1 MRTVRRLWWRQTMWE
16 LTLNFKNGEQLLL
29 VVVIPVAIFLAAT
42 TTNFLPSLAESPA
55 NALATVLAVSVLA
68 SAFTSVAIS
77 TAFERRSGALLYMS
91 TTPLGKSDVVL
102 AKVIATLFT
111 VLLSCGAVVLA
122 ALVTSF
128 STVTGLALMLPAVL
142 VIVVCGAVAG
152 ASWALT
158 LASTL
163 RAEGVLALAN
173 AIFVVAIL
181 FGGVL
186 IPLDQL
192 PQAWAS
198 VAQFLLPGALTT
210 ALTSVLASNSI
221 DFFASAV
228 VLVWAIA
235 GTLMASRFFRW
246 I

>member
-1 MRTVRRLWWRQTMWE
+1 MWE
-16 LTLNFKNGEQLLL
+16 LSLNVRNGEQLLL

-42 TTNFLPSLAESPA
+42 TTNFLPTLADSPA
-55 NALATVLAVSVLA
+55 TALATVLTVSVLA

-91 TTPLGKSDVVL
+91 TTPLGKSDVVV
-102 AKVIATLFT
+102 AKVIATMFT
-111 VLLSCGAVVLA
+111 VILSCGAVFIA

-128 STVTGLALMLPAVL
+128 GSITALALMLPL
-142 VIVVCGAVAG
+142 TLIILIGGAVAG

-158 LASTL
+158 LASIL

-181 FGGVL
+181 FGGIL

-192 PQAWAS
+192 PDVWANI
-198 VAQFLLPGALTT
+198 AQFLLPGALAM
-210 ALTSVLASNSI
+210 ALTSVLVEEAIDISASVTVFI
-221 DFFASAV
+221 
-228 VLVWAIA
+228 WAIV
-235 GTLMASRFFRW
+235 GTIVASKSFRW

>member
-1 MRTVRRLWWRQTMWE
+1 
-16 LTLNFKNGEQLLL
+16 
-29 VVVIPVAIFLAAT
+29 
-42 TTNFLPSLAESPA
+42 LAESPA
-55 NALATVLAVSVLA
+55 HALATVLAVSVLA

-111 VLLSCGAVVLA
+111 VLLSCGAVVLT
-122 ALVTSF
+122 ALATSF
-128 STVTGLALMLPAVL
+128 STVTGLALMLPATL
-142 VIVVCGAVAG
+142 VILVCGAIAA

-173 AIFVVAIL
+173 AIFVIAIL

-210 ALTSVLASNSI
+210 ALTSVLVSNSI

-228 VLVWAIA
+228 VLVWAIT

>member
-1 MRTVRRLWWRQTMWE
+1 MWE
-16 LTLNFKNGEQLLL
+16 LSLNVRNGEQLLL

-42 TTNFLPSLAESPA
+42 TTDFLPTLADSPA
-55 NALATVLAVSVLA
+55 TALATVLTVSVLA

-111 VLLSCGAVVLA
+111 VILSCGAVFIA
-122 ALVTSF
+122 ALATSF
-128 STVTGLALMLPAVL
+128 GSITALALMLPVTL
-142 VIVVCGAVAG
+142 VILIGGAIAG

-192 PQAWAS
+192 PDVWAS
-198 VAQFLLPGALTT
+198 IAQFLLPGALTM
-210 ALTSVLASNSI
+210 ALTSVLVYEVIDISASLTVFI
-221 DFFASAV
+221 
-228 VLVWAIA
+228 WAIV
-235 GTLMASRFFRW
+235 GTIVASKSFRW

>member
-1 MRTVRRLWWRQTMWE
+1 MWE
-16 LTLNFKNGEQLLL
+16 LSLNVRNGEQLLL

-42 TTNFLPSLAESPA
+42 TTNFLPTLADSPTT
-55 NALATVLAVSVLA
+55 ALATVLTVSVLA

-111 VLLSCGAVVLA
+111 VMLSCGAVFIA
-122 ALVTSF
+122 ALATSF
-128 STVTGLALMLPAVL
+128 GSITAMALMLPVAL
-142 VIVVCGAVAG
+142 IILIGGAIAG

-192 PQAWAS
+192 PDVWAS
-198 VAQFLLPGALTT
+198 IAQFLLPGALTM
-210 ALTSVLASNSI
+210 ALTSVLVDEAIDMSASVTVFI
-221 DFFASAV
+221 
-228 VLVWAIA
+228 WAIV
-235 GTLMASRFFRW
+235 GTIVASKSFRW

>member
-1 MRTVRRLWWRQTMWE
+1 MWE
-16 LTLNFKNGEQLLL
+16 LSLNVRNGEQLLL

-42 TTNFLPSLAESPA
+42 TTNFLPTLADSPVT
-55 NALATVLAVSVLA
+55 ALATVLTVSVLA

-111 VLLSCGAVVLA
+111 VMLSCGAVFIA
-122 ALVTSF
+122 ALATSF
-128 STVTGLALMLPAVL
+128 GSITSMALMLPL
-142 VIVVCGAVAG
+142 TLIILIGGAVAG

-192 PQAWAS
+192 PDVWAS
-198 VAQFLLPGALTT
+198 IAQYLLPGALTM
-210 ALTSVLASNSI
+210 ALTSVLVNEAIDISAS
-221 DFFASAV
+221 V
-228 VLVWAIA
+228 TVLIWAIV
-235 GTLMASRFFRW
+235 GTIVASKSFRW

>member
-1 MRTVRRLWWRQTMWE
+1 MWE
-16 LTLNFKNGEQLLL
+16 LSLNVRNGEQLLL

-42 TTNFLPSLAESPA
+42 TTNFLPTLADSPA
-55 NALATVLAVSVLA
+55 TALATVLTVSVLA

-91 TTPLGKSDVVL
+91 TTPLGKSDVVV
-102 AKVIATLFT
+102 AKVIATMFT
-111 VLLSCGAVVLA
+111 VILSCGAVFIA

-128 STVTGLALMLPAVL
+128 GSITALALMLPL
-142 VIVVCGAVAG
+142 TLIILIGGAVAG

-158 LASTL
+158 LASIL

-181 FGGVL
+181 FGGIL

-192 PQAWAS
+192 PDVWANI
-198 VAQFLLPGALTT
+198 AQFLLPGALAM
-210 ALTSVLASNSI
+210 ALTSVLVEETIDISASVTVFI
-221 DFFASAV
+221 
-228 VLVWAIA
+228 WAIV
-235 GTLMASRFFRW
+235 GTIVASKSFRW

>member
-1 MRTVRRLWWRQTMWE
+1 MWE
-16 LTLNFKNGEQLLL
+16 LSLNVRNGEQLLL

-42 TTNFLPSLAESPA
+42 TTNFLPTLADSPA
-55 NALATVLAVSVLA
+55 TALATVLTVSVLA

-91 TTPLGKSDVVL
+91 TTPLGKSDVVV
-102 AKVIATLFT
+102 AKVIATMFT
-111 VLLSCGAVVLA
+111 VILSCGAVFIA

-128 STVTGLALMLPAVL
+128 GSITALALMLPVTL
-142 VIVVCGAVAG
+142 IILIGGAVAG

-158 LASTL
+158 LASIL

-181 FGGVL
+181 FGGIL

-192 PQAWAS
+192 PDVWANI
-198 VAQFLLPGALTT
+198 AQFLLPGALAM
-210 ALTSVLASNSI
+210 ALTSVLVEEAIDISASVTVFI
-221 DFFASAV
+221 
-228 VLVWAIA
+228 WAIV
-235 GTLMASRFFRW
+235 GTIVASKSFRW

>member
-1 MRTVRRLWWRQTMWE
+1 MWE
-16 LTLNFKNGEQLLL
+16 LSLNVRNGEQLLL

-42 TTNFLPSLAESPA
+42 TTDFLPTLADSPA
-55 NALATVLAVSVLA
+55 TALATVLTVSVLA

-111 VLLSCGAVVLA
+111 VILSCGAVFIA
-122 ALVTSF
+122 ALATSF
-128 STVTGLALMLPAVL
+128 GSITALALMLPVTL
-142 VIVVCGAVAG
+142 VILIGGAIAG

-192 PQAWAS
+192 PDVWAS
-198 VAQFLLPGALTT
+198 IAQFLLPGALTM
-210 ALTSVLASNSI
+210 ALTSVLVNEVIDISASLTVFI
-221 DFFASAV
+221 
-228 VLVWAIA
+228 WAIV
-235 GTLMASRFFRW
+235 GTIVASKSFRW

>member
-1 MRTVRRLWWRQTMWE
+1 MWE
-16 LTLNFKNGEQLLL
+16 LSLNVRNGEQLLL

-42 TTNFLPSLAESPA
+42 TTNFLPTLADSPVT
-55 NALATVLAVSVLA
+55 ALATVLTVSVLA

-111 VLLSCGAVVLA
+111 VMLSCGAVFIA
-122 ALVTSF
+122 ALATSF
-128 STVTGLALMLPAVL
+128 GSITSMALMLPL
-142 VIVVCGAVAG
+142 TLIILIGGAVAG

-192 PQAWAS
+192 PDIWAS
-198 VAQFLLPGALTT
+198 IAQYLLPGALTM
-210 ALTSVLASNSI
+210 ALTSVLVNEAIDISAS
-221 DFFASAV
+221 V
-228 VLVWAIA
+228 TVLIWAIV
-235 GTLMASRFFRW
+235 GTIVASKSFRW

>member
-1 MRTVRRLWWRQTMWE
+1 MNTINRLLWRQTKWE
-16 LTLNFKNGEQLLL
+16 LRLNLKNGEQILL

-42 TTNFLPSLAESPA
+42 TTSFLPSLADSPA
-55 NALATVLAVSVLA
+55 TALATVLSVSVLA

-91 TTPLGKSDVVL
+91 TTPLGKPDVVL

-111 VLLSCGAVVLA
+111 VLISCGAVFLA
-122 ALVTSF
+122 ALSTSF
-128 STVTGLALMLPAVL
+128 SAVTGLTFMLPAVFV
-142 VIVVCGAVAG
+142 VIIFGAIAS

-173 AIFVVAIL
+173 ALFVLAIL

-192 PQAWAS
+192 PDAWAN

-210 ALTSVLASNSI
+210 ALTSIVETKSI
-221 DFFASAV
+221 DIFSSAV
-228 VLVWAIA
+228 LLAWAMA
-235 GTLMASRFFRW
+235 GTVAASRFFKW
-246 I
+246 V

>member
-1 MRTVRRLWWRQTMWE
+1 MWE
-16 LTLNFKNGEQLLL
+16 LRLNVRNGEQLLL

-42 TTNFLPSLAESPA
+42 TTNFLPTLADSPA
-55 NALATVLAVSVLA
+55 TALATVLTVSVLA

-91 TTPLGKSDVVL
+91 TTPLGKSDVVV
-102 AKVIATLFT
+102 AKVIATMFT
-111 VLLSCGAVVLA
+111 VILSCGAVFIA
-122 ALVTSF
+122 ALATSF
-128 STVTGLALMLPAVL
+128 GSITALALMLPVAL
-142 VIVVCGAVAG
+142 IILIGGAIAG

-158 LASTL
+158 LASAL

-181 FGGVL
+181 FGGIL

-192 PQAWAS
+192 PDVWANI
-198 VAQFLLPGALTT
+198 AQFLLPGALAM
-210 ALTSVLASNSI
+210 ALTSVLVEEAIDISASVTVFI
-221 DFFASAV
+221 
-228 VLVWAIA
+228 WAIV
-235 GTLMASRFFRW
+235 GTIVASKSFRW